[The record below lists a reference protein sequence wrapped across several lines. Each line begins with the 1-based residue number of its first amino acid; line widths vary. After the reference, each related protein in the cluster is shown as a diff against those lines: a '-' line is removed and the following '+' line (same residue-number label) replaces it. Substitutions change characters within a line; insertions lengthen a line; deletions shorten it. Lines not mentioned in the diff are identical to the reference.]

1 METSPTAPV
10 PIALVE
16 DHEGTRKEL
25 TAALAE
31 FSERVRVVA
40 TFPDAE
46 TLLSSAALQKVGV
59 ALVDLG
65 LPRMSGVDLVQR
77 VGDVAPRVRAIALTA
92 FEDKPTVLRAL
103 ESGAHGY
110 LLKDEPIERVVRAV
124 EEAAAGE
131 YPVSTRVIGFLI
143 SQVRKAKPTAA
154 LTFREEEL
162 ATRLAEGLGYAEC
175 AERMGIGIG
184 TVQTYV
190 KTLYRKLEVSSRAE
204 VRDWVRRHRE
214 AD

>member
-1 METSPTAPV
+1 M
-10 PIALVE
+10 
-16 DHEGTRKEL
+16 
-25 TAALAE
+25 AE
-31 FSERVRVVA
+31 FSERVRIA
-40 TFPDAE
+40 AAFPDAE
-46 TLLSSAALQKVGV
+46 SFLRSAALQKVGV

-65 LPRMSGVDLVQR
+65 LPRMSGVDLIER
-77 VGDVAPRVRAIALTA
+77 LGEVAPRIRAIALTA
-92 FEDKPTVLRAL
+92 FEDKATVLRAL

-131 YPVSTRVIGFLI
+131 HPVSTRVVGFLI
-143 SQVRKAKPTAA
+143 SQVRKTKQHVA

-162 ATRLAEGLGYAEC
+162 AVRLAEGLGYAEC
-175 AERMGIGIG
+175 AEQMGIGLG
-184 TVQTYV
+184 TVQTHV

-214 AD
+214 PD